1 MIQKLY
7 RWLNSTFQTLPTSF
21 TNLWAPK
28 VICRAADLSPGEYL
42 GLTTFLHLPTIMEAM
57 ESGAHRV
64 ESSYDGESSMSDI
77 GAQRTEEDLA
87 HAERLIHLCLI
98 TKQLWNMR

>member
-1 MIQKLY
+1 
-7 RWLNSTFQTLPTSF
+7 
-21 TNLWAPK
+21 
-28 VICRAADLSPGEYL
+28 
-42 GLTTFLHLPTIMEAM
+42 MEAM